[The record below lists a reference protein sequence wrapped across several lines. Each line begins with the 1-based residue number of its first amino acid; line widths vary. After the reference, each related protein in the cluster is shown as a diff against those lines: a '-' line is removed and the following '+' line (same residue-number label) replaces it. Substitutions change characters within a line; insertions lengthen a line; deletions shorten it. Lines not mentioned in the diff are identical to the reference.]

1 MSRLLLAELVDTER
15 LALSLAQQ
23 RPPDPATALVVFLQ
37 GDLGTGKTTLARTL
51 LHALGAA
58 GPIRSPT
65 YTLVEH
71 YPLTEGR
78 AVHVDLYRLRGADE
92 LEQLGLRDELQAGVL
107 LLVEWPERAAALLP
121 RPDLQVTLSIAGAG
135 RAAELHAGSAIGG
148 VWLRAAVADFG
159 NQI

>member
-1 MSRLLLAELVDTER
+1 MSRLLLPELVDTER

-23 RPPDPATALVVFLQ
+23 RPPDPKDALVVFLQ

-51 LHALGAA
+51 LLALGAPA
-58 GPIRSPT
+58 PIRSPT

-71 YPLTEGR
+71 YPLPEGR
-78 AVHVDLYRLRGADE
+78 GVHVDLYRLRGADE

-121 RPDLQVTLSIAGAG
+121 RPDLHINLHIAGHG
-135 RAAELHAGSAIGG
+135 RVAELHAGSAVGG
-148 VWLRAAVADFG
+148 VWLRTAIADFG
-159 NQI
+159 EQI